1 MYIVQLHR
9 TLCGGDSSFELV
21 AACCLDMGHY
31 IIKVTEFQLRLEPGG
46 FTDSCQ
52 VVHVCMLEVL
62 CRASSAVT

>member
-31 IIKVTEFQLRLEPGG
+31 IMKVTKFQLRLEPGA
-46 FTDSCQ
+46 FTDNCH
-52 VVHVCMLEVL
+52 VVHVRMLQVQ
-62 CRASSAVT
+62 CRASSAVI

>member
-1 MYIVQLHR
+1 MLTVQPHR

-31 IIKVTEFQLRLEPGG
+31 IMKVTEFQLSLDPEV
-46 FTDSCQ
+46 FTDNCQ
-52 VVHVCMLEVL
+52 VVHVCMLGVQ